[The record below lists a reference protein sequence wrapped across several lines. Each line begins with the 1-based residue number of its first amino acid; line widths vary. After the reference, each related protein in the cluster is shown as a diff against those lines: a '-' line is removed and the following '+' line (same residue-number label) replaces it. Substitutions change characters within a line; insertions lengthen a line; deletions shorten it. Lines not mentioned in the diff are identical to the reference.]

1 MYAHLDH
8 ASGRGHTEDDSGLA
22 DHNSRTVSNPGLRA
36 RVAFRQL
43 AGLAEV
49 CLTLWDTEADADR
62 FASQQAELAA
72 LAGQVYEVTDIGEG
86 RAASQA
92 PAYAR
97 LMYFDG
103 PRAPEQAA
111 AEDLAGH
118 QRLWPAIRG
127 LSGLV
132 GMYVLR
138 GPDLGSVVITLAT
151 SVEALDATARAVM
164 STELMPGEDPA
175 LLPGPDRIEIHHVT
189 GYHVPNR
196 LPSSLPSAAPAASL
210 KGQ

>member
-8 ASGRGHTEDDSGLA
+8 ASSRGHAEDD
-22 DHNSRTVSNPGLRA
+22 PGLRA
-36 RVAFRQL
+36 CVAFRQL
-43 AGLAEV
+43 AGQAGV

-103 PRAPEQAA
+103 PRAPEQAT
-111 AEDLAGH
+111 AEELAGR
-118 QRLWPAIRG
+118 QRIWPAIRD

-132 GMYVLR
+132 GTYVLR

-151 SVEALDATARAVM
+151 SLEALDATARAVM

>member
-1 MYAHLDH
+1 MYAHLDQ
-8 ASGRGHTEDDSGLA
+8 ASSRGHAEDD
-22 DHNSRTVSNPGLRA
+22 PGLRA
-36 RVAFRQL
+36 SVAFRQL
-43 AGLAEV
+43 AGQAGV
-49 CLTLWDTEADADR
+49 CLTLWDTEADAVR

-72 LAGQVYEVTDIGEG
+72 LPGQVYEVTDIAEG
-86 RAASQA
+86 PAAAQA

-111 AEDLAGH
+111 AEDLAGR
-118 QRLWPAIRG
+118 QRIWPAIRG

-132 GMYVLR
+132 GTYVLR

-151 SVEALDATARAVM
+151 SVETLDATARAVM
-164 STELMPGEDPA
+164 ATELMPGEDPA

-189 GYHVPNR
+189 GYHMPR
-196 LPSSLPSAAPAASL
+196 RLPSAAQ
-210 KGQ
+210 KGH

>member
-49 CLTLWDTEADADR
+49 CLTLWDTEADADG
-62 FASQQAELAA
+62 FASQHAELAA
-72 LAGQVYEVTDIGEG
+72 LPGQVYEVTGIDEG
-86 RAASQA
+86 SATAQA
-92 PAYAR
+92 PSYAR

-111 AEDLAGH
+111 AEDRAGR
-118 QRLWPAIRG
+118 QRIWPAIRN

-132 GMYVLR
+132 GVYVLR
-138 GPDLGSVVITLAT
+138 GRDLGSVVITLTT
-151 SVEALDATARAVM
+151 SAETLDAAARAVM
-164 STELMPGEDPA
+164 STELLPGEDPA

-189 GYHVPNR
+189 GYHR
-196 LPSSLPSAAPAASL
+196 TAAVAAST
-210 KGQ
+210 KGR

>member
-8 ASGRGHTEDDSGLA
+8 ASSRGHAEDD
-22 DHNSRTVSNPGLRA
+22 PGLRA
-36 RVAFRQL
+36 CVAFRQL
-43 AGLAEV
+43 AGQAGV

-196 LPSSLPSAAPAASL
+196 LPSSLPGAAPAASQKRTL
-210 KGQ
+210 T